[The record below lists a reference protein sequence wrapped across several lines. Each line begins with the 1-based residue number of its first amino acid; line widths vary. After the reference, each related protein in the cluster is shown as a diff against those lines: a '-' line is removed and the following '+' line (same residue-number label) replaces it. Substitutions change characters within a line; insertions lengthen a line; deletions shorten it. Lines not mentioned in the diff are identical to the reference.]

1 MYAQKHIELFEKI
14 PFKEFHT
21 NKPLFEEMIALRNK
35 FVRPEKVIYLYECIA
50 REIYDKYDHQFIVR
64 DILSSYDY
72 HDTVSLI
79 HWSVPKKLYIKPKK
93 FNGVLGKAG
102 CNIKTRSPY
111 GLIITAK
118 PGVSRKELEHTI
130 EDFRVFSQTYQ
141 PRRDIFTKELEEVP
155 EDHIEHLY
163 MLLSELLEKADF
175 SYIHKGSITLAKE
188 MAEELNNQGIIIL
201 TKHKIKLGHDYDEM
215 MQNLKLHKRA
225 MFPEIEHNI
234 EKYREIKRN
243 LKKQRQLVR

>member
-14 PFKEFHT
+14 PFKEFYA

-50 REIYDKYDHQFIVR
+50 REIFDKYDNRFIVR

-72 HDTVSLI
+72 HDTVTEG
-79 HWSVPKKLYIKPKK
+79 HWSVSKTRYIKPKK
-93 FNGVLGKAG
+93 FNGVLKKCGV
-102 CNIKTRSPY
+102 NHRPNSPY

-118 PGVSRKELEHTI
+118 TGISKKELEHII
-130 EDFRVFSQTYQ
+130 EDFRVFSQIYQ

-155 EDHIEHLY
+155 ENHIEHLY
-163 MLLSELLEKADF
+163 ILLSELLEKADF
-175 SYIHKGSITLAKE
+175 SYIHKGSIILAKE
-188 MAEELNNQGIIIL
+188 MAEELNNQSIVIL
-201 TKHKIKLGHDYDEM
+201 TKNMIKCGRDYDEK
-215 MQNLKLHKRA
+215 MQQLKLHKRA

-234 EKYREIKRN
+234 EKYREIKRK
-243 LKKQRQLVR
+243 LKKQHQLAR